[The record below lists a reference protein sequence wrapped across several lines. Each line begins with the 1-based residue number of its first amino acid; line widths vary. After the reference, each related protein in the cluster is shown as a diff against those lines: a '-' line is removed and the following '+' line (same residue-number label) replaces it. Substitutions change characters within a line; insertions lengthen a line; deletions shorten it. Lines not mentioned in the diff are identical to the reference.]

1 MENLTRTIFS
11 ETSTVNNPYLESRL
25 FKTTFVKK
33 PKNFLGQ
40 QVEEQVIGEGQ
51 VRATESETEQQDFS
65 LYPQRKQQTPDSQ
78 ILPLSQDWS

>member
-11 ETSTVNNPYLESRL
+11 EMSIVNNPYLEPRL

-40 QVEEQVIGEGQ
+40 GEGQ
-51 VRATESETEQQDFS
+51 IRATESEIEQ
-65 LYPQRKQQTPDSQ
+65 
-78 ILPLSQDWS
+78 